1 MSRTTPP
8 TIRRTMVR
16 AILYESRAPRAKIA
30 SAHRGRRDR
39 SHLGE
44 ELEHALVG
52 PVLGGLAVGVE
63 AADVRGHVLEGPAGR
78 GHAHHLAGER
88 PGDTDVPR
96 GQLAGLEVVL
106 DRAVDV
112 GHRLAPGHDDL

>member
-39 SHLGE
+39 CHLGE
-44 ELEHALVG
+44 ELEHALFG
-52 PVLGGLAVGVE
+52 PGLGGRTVGLQ
-63 AADVRGHVLEGPAGR
+63 AADFRAHVPKGPAAR
-78 GHAHHLAGER
+78 RHAHHLAGER
-88 PGDTDVPR
+88 PGYTDVSR
-96 GQLAGLEVVL
+96 GQVAGL
-106 DRAVDV
+106 
-112 GHRLAPGHDDL
+112 